1 MMQEGRTQAEHD
13 SVPELKGWSGES
25 GKTMAPGVQMQ
36 NIGDKKDTQIKNSRD
51 LQRVPLK
58 YSAEY

>member
-1 MMQEGRTQAEHD
+1 MMQGGRTQAEPD

-25 GKTMAPGVQMQ
+25 GKKMAPGVQMQ
-36 NIGDKKDTQIKNSRD
+36 NIGDKKDIQIMNSRD
-51 LQRVPLK
+51 LQRVRLK